1 LAGKITLAHRIR
13 LKSRGGNNLEEK
25 INKLLQLIQKAKH
38 CVAFTGA
45 GISTESGI
53 PDFRSSDVGLWEKI
67 DPMEA
72 LSTRALNRNP
82 QILYQVCLSMYEAAE
97 AAQPNQAHLVLAKL
111 EEKGFL
117 KTLITQ
123 NIDNLHQRAG
133 SKNVLEIHGTLQRAV
148 CRRCGYEEGMDS
160 VSKKVRENKEMP
172 PTCQCGGILKP
183 DITLF
188 GESLPYDFTLAQ
200 KEASQADLML
210 VIGSSLVVS
219 PANYLP
225 TLCPNIIIINKGS
238 TYCDKDAQVVL
249 HAKAGE
255 VMQVL
260 GEKLAL

>member
-1 LAGKITLAHRIR
+1 MELQ
-13 LKSRGGNNLEEK
+13 EK
-25 INKLLQLIQKAKH
+25 ISQVADLICKAKR
-38 CVAFTGA
+38 CVVFTGA

-53 PDFRSSDVGLWEKI
+53 PDFRSSGTGLWEKI

-72 LSTRALNRNP
+72 LSTRALANNP
-82 QILYQVCLSMYEAAE
+82 EILYQVCFDMFESGEKAE
-97 AAQPNQAHLVLAKL
+97 PNTAHKVLAQL
-111 EEKGFL
+111 EEKGLL

-133 SKNVLEIHGTLQRAV
+133 SKDVLEIHGTLQRGI
-148 CRRCGYEEGMDS
+148 CRRCGSKEPMEKLIEQTREE
-160 VSKKVRENKEMP
+160 KRMP

-200 KEASQADLML
+200 QESSRADLMI

-225 TLCPNIIIINKGS
+225 SLCSNLVIINKGS
-238 TYCDKDAQVVL
+238 THMDKGAKVVI
-249 HAKAGE
+249 HEKAGPTMDMLWQE
-255 VMQVL
+255 IN
-260 GEKLAL
+260 KR